1 MYITN
6 SIQQFILSVTE
17 TKYGV
22 ETKYLKVDFSMDG
35 EENYT
40 KISNLLKDLDVGIL
54 VNNVGIGCT
63 SLFLDVPSRSEFL
76 SKAININIK
85 PTFKASIQIEIV
97 IVT

>member
-85 PTFKASIQIEIV
+85 PTFKASI
-97 IVT
+97 